1 MADFGGSNTP
11 VDIKD
16 LWRTPAELFAAI
28 DGEFNFVGDVAASDD
43 NYLHNRYLTSEDDAL
58 SLEWGELFPAG
69 YIWCNPPYSDITP
82 WVQKAQEAVKS
93 AIGVVMLVPADTSVG
108 WFRIALTDV
117 SEIRFITG
125 GRISFVRADTCQ
137 VVNGNNKGS
146 MLLVWHPARCVAGI
160 TKYIDRDEL
169 IQRGKVFLEQKELRG
184 VAV

>member
-16 LWRTPAELFAAI
+16 LWRTSAELFAAI
-28 DGEFNFVGDVAASDD
+28 DGEFSFVGDVAASDD
-43 NYLHNRYLTSEDDAL
+43 NYLHKRYLTSEDDAL

-69 YIWCNPPYSDITP
+69 YIWCNPSYSDITP
-82 WVQKAQEAVKS
+82 WVNKSLEAVKEG
-93 AIGVVMLVPADTSVG
+93 IGIVMLVSAGTPVG

-137 VVNGNNKGS
+137 VVNGDNKGS
-146 MLLVWHPARCVAGI
+146 MLLVWHPARRSTGI
-160 TKYIDRDEL
+160 TKYIVRDEL
-169 IQRGKVFLEQKELRG
+169 IQHGKIFLEQKELCG

>member
-43 NYLHNRYLTSEDDAL
+43 NHLHKRYLTSEDDAL

-69 YIWCNPPYSDITP
+69 YVFCNPPYSDITP

-137 VVNGNNKGS
+137 VVNGNSKGS
-146 MLLVWHPARCVAGI
+146 MLLVWHPAGRGAGI
-160 TKYIDRDEL
+160 TKYIDREEL
-169 IQRGKVFLEQKELRG
+169 IQRGRAFLEQKALCGET
-184 VAV
+184 V

>member
-16 LWRTPAELFAAI
+16 LWRTPAELFAALNE
-28 DGEFNFVGDVAASDD
+28 EFNFVGDVAASDE
-43 NYLHNRYLTSEDDAL
+43 NNLHECYLTSEDDAL
-58 SLEWGELFPAG
+58 SLDWRGLFSPG
-69 YIWCNPPYSDITP
+69 YLFCNPPYSDITP
-82 WVQKAQEAVKS
+82 WVNKSQEAVKGG
-93 AIGVVMLVPADTSVG
+93 IGVVMLVPADTSVG

-146 MLLVWHPARCVAGI
+146 MLLVWHPARRVAGI

-169 IQRGKVFLEQKELRG
+169 IQRGKVFLEQKEMCG